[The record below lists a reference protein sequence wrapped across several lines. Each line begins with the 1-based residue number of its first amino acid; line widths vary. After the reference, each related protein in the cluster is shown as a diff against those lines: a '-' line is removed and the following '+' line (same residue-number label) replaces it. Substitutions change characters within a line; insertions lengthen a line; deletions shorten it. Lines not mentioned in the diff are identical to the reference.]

1 MPSPGE
7 NYAVYSRMQSLAGAV
22 VFAIIY
28 FLLFFTY
35 VFKAFSRPTY
45 VHFMLA
51 FFCILRVCAFVI
63 RALLIKVDSIGE
75 NLNVFIAYQ
84 IIYNVGFFGILY
96 SAYTLVLDRMSF
108 ARKRPNGP
116 ISMLLSRPFLFRIA
130 LSAGIA
136 LGIAGAS
143 LAATATKQSTANLGS
158 ELREAAVY
166 IFLALSALVF
176 LQTIFL
182 ARAESSDGTYKDTM
196 DGFGAHNGVFILA
209 AISLLLVAREAF
221 FTATMHN
228 TAEQNNEKLWFPL
241 SALTE
246 LIAVVLFL
254 TPGLVPAR
262 KEIRDNVY

>member
-1 MPSPGE
+1 MPSAGE
-7 NYAVYSRMQSLAGAV
+7 NYAVYSSMYSLAGAV
-22 VFAIIY
+22 VFAIVY
-28 FLLFFTY
+28 FLLFFAF
-35 VFKAFSRPTY
+35 VFKAISRPTY

-51 FFCILRVCAFVI
+51 FFCIIRICAFVI
-63 RALLIKVDSIGE
+63 RALLIKEESIGE

-108 ARKRPNGP
+108 AKRRPNGP

-143 LAATATKQSTANLGS
+143 IAATATKASTASTGS
-158 ELREAAVY
+158 TLREAAVY

-182 ARAESSDGTYKDTM
+182 ARAESSDGTYKQTM
-196 DGFGAHNGVFILA
+196 DGFGAQNGAFILA
-209 AISLLLVAREAF
+209 LISLLLVAREAF
-221 FTATMHN
+221 FTATIHN
-228 TAEQNNEKLWFPL
+228 TSEQNNEKLWYPL

-246 LIAVVLFL
+246 LVAVILFL
-254 TPGLVPAR
+254 IPGLVPAR
-262 KEIRDNVY
+262 KEIRDNNY